1 MKIVYDSGA
10 QVTTLLMGE
19 LIDGRVYTDVSDE
32 FDTDLYLATDQGGVV
47 SLETGIIYLPT
58 DLPASRF
65 VEVDVTL
72 VVKK

>member
-10 QVTTLLMGE
+10 QVTTLTLGE
-19 LIDGRVYTDVSDE
+19 LIDGHVYTDISDE
-32 FDTDLYLATDQGGVV
+32 EDDDLYIATDHGGVL
-47 SLETGIIYLPT
+47 SLATGIIYDIG